1 MKTEDDRTIEEHG
14 KRSHE
19 AGFDAEEAPMTT
31 EAEAEFEDRDDGPG
45 HDAPLPSEPD
55 LILDERLTSAA
66 APFLYML
73 SLALIA
79 VAGYFVYLFFHG

>member
-31 EAEAEFEDRDDGPG
+31 EAEPENGDGPG

-79 VAGYFVYLFFHG
+79 VAGNFVYLFFHG

>member
-31 EAEAEFEDRDDGPG
+31 EAEGEPENRDGHS
-45 HDAPLPSEPD
+45 HDAPMPSEPD

-73 SLALIA
+73 SLVLIA

>member
-1 MKTEDDRTIEEHG
+1 MKTEDDRTIEERG
-14 KRSHE
+14 KGNHE
-19 AGFDAEEAPMTT
+19 DGFGAEEAPTT
-31 EAEAEFEDRDDGPG
+31 TKAEAGPENRDRHS
-45 HDAPLPSEPD
+45 HDALMPPGPD

-73 SLALIA
+73 SLVLIA

>member
-14 KRSHE
+14 KGNQE
-19 AGFDAEEAPMTT
+19 AGFGAEEAPMTT
-31 EAEAEFEDRDDGPG
+31 EAEAGPENRVG
-45 HDAPLPSEPD
+45 HSHDAPMPPGPD

-73 SLALIA
+73 SLVLIA

>member
-19 AGFDAEEAPMTT
+19 VGFDAEEAPITT
-31 EAEAEFEDRDDGPG
+31 EAEAEPENRDGPSHG
-45 HDAPLPSEPD
+45 APLPSEPD

>member
-19 AGFDAEEAPMTT
+19 AGFDAEEEAPMTT
-31 EAEAEFEDRDDGPG
+31 EAEPENGDG
-45 HDAPLPSEPD
+45 HSQDAPLPAEPD

-79 VAGYFVYLFFHG
+79 VAGYFVYLLSHG

>member
-1 MKTEDDRTIEEHG
+1 MKTEGDRTIEEHG

-19 AGFDAEEAPMTT
+19 AGFDAEETPMTT
-31 EAEAEFEDRDDGPG
+31 EAEPENGDG
-45 HDAPLPSEPD
+45 HSQDAPLPAEPD

>member
-19 AGFDAEEAPMTT
+19 VGFDAEEAPMTT
-31 EAEAEFEDRDDGPG
+31 EVAAEHENSDGPS

-73 SLALIA
+73 SLALIT

>member
-31 EAEAEFEDRDDGPG
+31 EAEAEPENSDGPS
-45 HDAPLPSEPD
+45 HNAPLPSEPD

-79 VAGYFVYLFFHG
+79 VAGYFVYLLFHG

>member
-1 MKTEDDRTIEEHG
+1 MKTEDDRTIEEQG

-19 AGFDAEEAPMTT
+19 VGFDAEEAPMTT
-31 EAEAEFEDRDDGPG
+31 EAEAEPENSNGPG

-79 VAGYFVYLFFHG
+79 VAGYFVYLFIHG

>member
-1 MKTEDDRTIEEHG
+1 MKTENDRTIEEHG

-19 AGFDAEEAPMTT
+19 VGFDAEEAPMTT
-31 EAEAEFEDRDDGPG
+31 EAEGEPENRDG
-45 HDAPLPSEPD
+45 HGYDAPMPSEPD

-66 APFLYML
+66 APFLFML
-73 SLALIA
+73 SLVLIA

>member
-1 MKTEDDRTIEEHG
+1 METEYDRTAEEHG
-14 KRSHE
+14 KVNHE
-19 AGFDAEEAPMTT
+19 ASFAAEEAPLTT
-31 EAEAEFEDRDDGPG
+31 EADAEPENRG
-45 HDAPLPSEPD
+45 HDAPMRPGPD

-73 SLALIA
+73 SVVLIA

>member
-1 MKTEDDRTIEEHG
+1 METEYDRSIEDHG
-14 KRSHE
+14 KGGHE
-19 AGFDAEEAPMTT
+19 AKFGGEEVSMAMEADAGPENAESPGLDAPM
-31 EAEAEFEDRDDGPG
+31 RPG
-45 HDAPLPSEPD
+45 PD

-73 SLALIA
+73 SVVLIA

>member
-19 AGFDAEEAPMTT
+19 VGFDAEEAPITT
-31 EAEAEFEDRDDGPG
+31 EAEAEPENSDGPG
-45 HDAPLPSEPD
+45 HNASLPSEPD

>member
-1 MKTEDDRTIEEHG
+1 MKTENDRTIEEHG

-31 EAEAEFEDRDDGPG
+31 EAEGEPENRDGHS
-45 HDAPLPSEPD
+45 HDAPMPPGPD
-55 LILDERLTSAA
+55 LILDDRLTSAA

-73 SLALIA
+73 SLVLIA